1 MKHIISFPIF
11 LFTTVIVVGQVKL
24 EPPVS
29 SNANFLPTI
38 KSLEGAWVVTAVQ
51 RDDFGGKTRWMSEWI
66 VKGSGMV
73 ANYKD
78 MTAMIGSNNN
88 WQVRNFRNS
97 REQITFQIVQ
107 NSFGTST
114 TLNIVIDAFDE
125 PVLKGHYTK
134 IYDAMGYKLSY
145 TGAIEL
151 RPIAPMYM
159 DSQIVDKLV
168 GSWLNQGNQN
178 SELQERANGFNNRT
192 SIYKD
197 NGWLVIKYD
206 GKDLDNI
213 PITVTWFVTYLK
225 QVGDNLRMVA
235 YSPKG
240 WCSSEGCG
248 VVVDYNLKW
257 INNNNLAGT
266 FKGISAK
273 YVVYA
278 INGNV
283 EYIRR

>member
-1 MKHIISFPIF
+1 MVFRCLIKILGIF
-11 LFTTVIVVGQVKL
+11 F
-24 EPPVS
+24 
-29 SNANFLPTI
+29 I
-38 KSLEGAWVVTAVQ
+38 K
-51 RDDFGGKTRWMSEWI
+51 
-66 VKGSGMV
+66 
-73 ANYKD
+73 
-78 MTAMIGSNNN
+78 
-88 WQVRNFRNS
+88 
-97 REQITFQIVQ
+97 
-107 NSFGTST
+107 
-114 TLNIVIDAFDE
+114 
-125 PVLKGHYTK
+125 P
-134 IYDAMGYKLSY
+134 
-145 TGAIEL
+145 
-151 RPIAPMYM
+151 
-159 DSQIVDKLV
+159 DKLV
-168 GSWLNQGNQN
+168 GNWLNQGNQN
-178 SELQERANGFNNRT
+178 GELQERANGFNNRT

-240 WCSSEGCG
+240 WCSGEGCG

-257 INNNNLAGT
+257 INNNNLVGT